1 MIRSIVSALLLL
13 LVFSLAI
20 SQPYNTVTYSTKIY
34 NFKADSLKYTDPF
47 PLGDNEGLRVT
58 IYANDTSAAG
68 YASDS
73 IVAYWGLQ
81 YGDITTNYLDQ
92 KDTMWIEPTKVIDT
106 FRLAAANIKTVNTW
120 TTVDTLDPLA
130 ICTTHVSGL
139 AYQSRIIQPYRYPIA
154 RVKIKGAAGNE
165 LTSFLRLRI
174 NISQPKYTRVDAGQT
189 KQPDDN
195 GTR

>member
-1 MIRSIVSALLLL
+1 MQYHNLTTLLH
-13 LVFSLAI
+13 I
-20 SQPYNTVTYSTKIY
+20 QKKIY
-34 NFKADSLKYTDPF
+34 DFKADSLKSTDPF
-47 PLGDNEGLRVT
+47 PLGDNEGLCVT

-81 YGDITTNYLDQ
+81 YGRITTNYLDQ
-92 KDTMWIEPTKVIDT
+92 KDTLWVEPTKVIDT
-106 FRLAAANIKTVNTW
+106 FRMATANIKAANTFS
-120 TTVDTLDPLA
+120 TTDTLDPLA

-139 AYQSRIIQPYRYPIA
+139 AYQSRIIQPYRYPVA
-154 RVKIKGAAGNE
+154 RIRIKGNTGNE

-174 NISQPKYTRVDAGQT
+174 DISQPKYTRVDAGQT